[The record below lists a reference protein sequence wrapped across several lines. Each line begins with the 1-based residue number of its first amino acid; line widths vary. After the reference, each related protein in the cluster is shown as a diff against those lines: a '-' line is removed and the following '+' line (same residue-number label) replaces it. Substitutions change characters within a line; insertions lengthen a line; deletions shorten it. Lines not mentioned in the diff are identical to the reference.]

1 MSKNDIIKI
10 ELVKNVCVE
19 NKNNNCIYP
28 KQDILKIHFRN
39 KKYRIIDLF
48 SEVDITE
55 IDYFRILETKKTKI
69 KTLFK
74 EQTELF

>member
-19 NKNNNCIYP
+19 NKNSNCIYP
-28 KQDILKIHFRN
+28 KQDILKIYFRN